1 MGTRRTTA
9 LVTPARPICSCGA
22 GGGWSQQAY
31 LKASNTDGG
40 DQFGQSVAVSG
51 DTVVVGAIRE
61 DSNATGVDGDQ
72 SNNSINDAGAAYVFV
87 RSGGGWSQQAY
98 LKASNTDGGDLFGHS
113 VAVSGDAVVVAA
125 VLENSNATGVDG
137 DQANNSPGDAGA
149 AYMFGLGPSQ
159 VLIDIKPD
167 GDPNSII
174 VNNRNKNGVIPVAIL
189 SDAGFDASSVDP
201 STV

>member
-1 MGTRRTTA
+1 M
-9 LVTPARPICSCGA
+9 
-22 GGGWSQQAY
+22 
-31 LKASNTDGG
+31 
-40 DQFGQSVAVSG
+40 
-51 DTVVVGAIRE
+51 VVGAWRE
-61 DSNATGVDGDQ
+61 
-72 SNNSINDAGAAYVFV
+72 
-87 RSGGGWSQQAY
+87 
-98 LKASNTDGGDLFGHS
+98 K
-113 VAVSGDAVVVAA
+113 
-125 VLENSNATGVDG
+125 SNATGVDG

-201 STV
+201 STVAFGPNGAVIAHASGHIDDVNMDGFPDLLLHFKTVDTGIASGDTSATLTGTTLGGESIEGMDSVNPVPCQ